1 MDKVASSPALSMTE
15 GWPDEESALSEN
27 EVAALNVAMGM
38 GMSVSANTEEAPERH
53 TVADLTSI
61 GPSGRAST
69 LPPGDLM
76 SSVVRLQPVL
86 EASEAVE
93 EGSEGSNAP
102 TDESDQKVASFYIGG
117 DDGFSP
123 REDKVS
129 SPRSSVVGPRLV
141 PLDEGDARGKA
152 IEFTPPDGG
161 YGWVVALSACFINVW
176 IVGFVKSYGVLYVE
190 VRNAFPEAS
199 AYHASWLPSL
209 LSTVGLLI
217 APVTG
222 TLCRR
227 FTSRK
232 VSFLGGLM
240 CFLGLLLGSQAATMN
255 QLILS
260 TGLLTGL
267 GAGLTTTPG
276 VLIVS
281 LYFDKRRTFASALC
295 VSGNALG
302 GFFLPPLVDYLLG
315 AYGLRGTFMILA
327 AMQLHICALSML
339 YRPISHHALVQ
350 AMEHQQNKQ
359 DTSLDN
365 MTPVMKEKLLPGTP
379 ASLRPLPA
387 DDPVGSAPHTPLARS
402 RAIWQ
407 KMLRRRL
414 NSTTSAENA
423 ELQRQVSFLRS
434 SSMMNSIPDLTRYAR
449 SWSVAGDRSPTT
461 GSRSPVRTNFPLGSK
476 SSLFHGSTSK
486 LSLSKLRLFAEHP
499 SVLRL
504 SSDED
509 GRVTS
514 ARFLRGSSRRLS
526 QQSRVMPAPDGR
538 TQLMRQ
544 VSIRTVQS
552 RIMTSVLE
560 TEADSRVSDKDEAAA
575 RHTQDKPQEN
585 GVAPCEAKERR
596 LDDEVEVKRLN
607 CCLACL
613 GGLCDCSLFRDPL
626 FVIMAMSVFLMS
638 CGAPFT
644 LFFLPAYA
652 ETVGIA
658 SGSIPT
664 MLSISSIVDLA
675 GRLSMGFFSDLG
687 CCQMSHIYVAS
698 GLAAASAVLTVPHM
712 RSFSGLTV
720 ALAMY
725 GFGVGSWF
733 VLIPPILAQHHGAA
747 HLASS
752 YGLVRLFNGLMNFI
766 SPQLNGMLYDYTK
779 DYKVLYMF
787 MGSCMV
793 GASLLMVLTPLVLY
807 FRKRDPNQEDEYIIK
822 NPA

>member
-1 MDKVASSPALSMTE
+1 MAMDKVASSPALSMTE

-27 EVAALNVAMGM
+27 EVAALNVALGM

-217 APVTG
+217 GQYPFHPTP
-222 TLCRR
+222 
-227 FTSRK
+227 
-232 VSFLGGLM
+232 LGHI
-240 CFLGLLLGSQAATMN
+240 SHDTAATT
-255 QLILS
+255 LS
-260 TGLLTGL
+260 LT
-267 GAGLTTTPG
+267 
-276 VLIVS
+276 
-281 LYFDKRRTFASALC
+281 
-295 VSGNALG
+295 
-302 GFFLPPLVDYLLG
+302 
-315 AYGLRGTFMILA
+315 
-327 AMQLHICALSML
+327 LHCC
-339 YRPISHHALVQ
+339 H
-350 AMEHQQNKQ
+350 
-359 DTSLDN
+359 D
-365 MTPVMKEKLLPGTP
+365 
-379 ASLRPLPA
+379 PLPHTTHCH
-387 DDPVGSAPHTPLARS
+387 DPLPHT
-402 RAIWQ
+402 
-407 KMLRRRL
+407 
-414 NSTTSAENA
+414 
-423 ELQRQVSFLRS
+423 
-434 SSMMNSIPDLTRYAR
+434 
-449 SWSVAGDRSPTT
+449 
-461 GSRSPVRTNFPLGSK
+461 
-476 SSLFHGSTSK
+476 
-486 LSLSKLRLFAEHP
+486 
-499 SVLRL
+499 
-504 SSDED
+504 
-509 GRVTS
+509 
-514 ARFLRGSSRRLS
+514 
-526 QQSRVMPAPDGR
+526 
-538 TQLMRQ
+538 
-544 VSIRTVQS
+544 
-552 RIMTSVLE
+552 
-560 TEADSRVSDKDEAAA
+560 
-575 RHTQDKPQEN
+575 
-585 GVAPCEAKERR
+585 
-596 LDDEVEVKRLN
+596 
-607 CCLACL
+607 
-613 GGLCDCSLFRDPL
+613 
-626 FVIMAMSVFLMS
+626 
-638 CGAPFT
+638 T
-644 LFFLPAYA
+644 L
-652 ETVGIA
+652 
-658 SGSIPT
+658 
-664 MLSISSIVDLA
+664 
-675 GRLSMGFFSDLG
+675 
-687 CCQMSHIYVAS
+687 